1 MQAIAAYRQVNE
13 KTTQR
18 RRHRILHMGAG
29 RASAALPCAAP
40 MLATARAVAQR
51 QVQCRACAARLAHE
65 AELRSGLAPF
75 SCGLRTVV
83 FLVLGLSAILLNK
96 SLHGKGWTPHTY
108 HACAGAA
115 ALTGVVL

>member
-1 MQAIAAYRQVNE
+1 VPSP
-13 KTTQR
+13 
-18 RRHRILHMGAG
+18 
-29 RASAALPCAAP
+29 SARFSAEHAP
-40 MLATARAVAQR
+40 RGLRTRLS
-51 QVQCRACAARLAHE
+51 CDPACAL
-65 AELRSGLAPF
+65 LVPTVPTV
-75 SCGLRTVV
+75 RTVV

>member
-1 MQAIAAYRQVNE
+1 M
-13 KTTQR
+13 
-18 RRHRILHMGAG
+18 
-29 RASAALPCAAP
+29 
-40 MLATARAVAQR
+40 
-51 QVQCRACAARLAHE
+51 
-65 AELRSGLAPF
+65 
-75 SCGLRTVV
+75 